1 MSVMFPFPRGSAVG
15 LTALLPDGLELLP
28 SLDNP
33 FFPSFG
39 KSLHWPLQSLLGSSP
54 ASRPGE
60 AVAPTAGR
68 KPVVTHCGS
77 GGPMGLATLKGGG
90 MLWGRAEPLLHHGA
104 AWRAHGVGGLETQ
117 ARPQGMVPRRS
128 ELGSS
133 HHPPP
138 PPPPGCGTFLG
149 RAMTS
154 PGALSP
160 TCDLAA
166 PWPLGTSA
174 PSTSLC
180 RGFGTE
186 QPWLG
191 LG

>member
-1 MSVMFPFPRGSAVG
+1 MFPFPRGSAVG
-15 LTALLPDGLELLP
+15 LRALLPDGLELLP

-77 GGPMGLATLKGGG
+77 GGPVGLAPLKGGG

-104 AWRAHGVGGLETQ
+104 AWRAHGVGGW
-117 ARPQGMVPRRS
+117 RPGHGHRAWCHAAASWAVLTIP
-128 ELGSS
+128 L
-133 HHPPP
+133 PPP
-138 PPPPGCGTFLG
+138 PLGCGTFLG

-160 TCDLAA
+160 TRDLAA
-166 PWPLGTSA
+166 PWPLGTSP
-174 PSTSLC
+174 PSASLC